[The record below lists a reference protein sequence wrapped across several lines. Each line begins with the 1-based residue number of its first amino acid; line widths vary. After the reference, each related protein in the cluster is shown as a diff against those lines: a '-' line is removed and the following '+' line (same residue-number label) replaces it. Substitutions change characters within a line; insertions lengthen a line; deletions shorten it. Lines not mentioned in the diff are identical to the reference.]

1 LLCAVNT
8 NPAIIET
15 IPITINILLRC
26 LVIPTYILPC
36 IFHFRLVIL
45 LSARKSRLQ
54 KQEEEEY
61 QRSQQVTKPL
71 ILGVCNMLDEH
82 QNENNKKKGRSKATT
97 EESTESRSNG

>member
-1 LLCAVNT
+1 MLCAVNT

-45 LSARKSRLQ
+45 LSEKIKVAKTGRGRTPT
-54 KQEEEEY
+54 
-61 QRSQQVTKPL
+61 VT
-71 ILGVCNMLDEH
+71 
-82 QNENNKKKGRSKATT
+82 A
-97 EESTESRSNG
+97 SN

>member
-1 LLCAVNT
+1 MKEDCGPTSDLLCAVNT

-26 LVIPTYILPC
+26 LVIPSYILPC

-45 LSARKSRLQ
+45 LPVRKSKLQ

-61 QRSQQVTKPL
+61 QRSQQVTRAL
-71 ILGVCNMLDEH
+71 IFRGLQYV
-82 QNENNKKKGRSKATT
+82 R
-97 EESTESRSNG
+97 